1 MTGRRGFLGALAAIA
16 AAPIVGFRRRAW
28 WRVPNTTTAR
38 YYQGLDGEQIAR
50 WFKVP
55 PRLIGMCLALA
66 FLWSTVAS
74 AKDATNV
81 SSREVLCFNSAGG
94 AVPCP
99 TVEVSILG
107 GALVLMG
114 SEGDA
119 ALSPLAR
126 VLVTLPLA
134 QGSRKGWLPI
144 PPSLHVQADLSAL
157 QGETLS
163 LEDVS
168 TWRALEFRVG
178 ASQRIHDFLNADLYA
193 EAGFATRLPGELE
206 ARDRAVRWVG
216 AGVRIGR
223 LGPGW
228 LSLALGADQR
238 LDGQYQPAVL
248 LAGAIQIGERA
259 GVALFLTGDAILG
272 LDYAGSAPRRD
283 VVRIGLAVGR

>member
-1 MTGRRGFLGALAAIA
+1 VTPRRGA
-16 AAPIVGFRRRAW
+16 AA
-28 WRVPNTTTAR
+28 
-38 YYQGLDGEQIAR
+38 L
-50 WFKVP
+50 
-55 PRLIGMCLALA
+55 LLA
-66 FLWSTVAS
+66 FLWTTA
-74 AKDATNV
+74 AAAADPTNV
-81 SSREVLCFNSAGG
+81 SSREVLCFNSDGG

-99 TVEVSILG
+99 TVEVGILAG
-107 GALVLMG
+107 GLVLMG
-114 SEGDA
+114 SEGEA
-119 ALSPLAR
+119 AASPLAR

-144 PPSLHVQADLSAL
+144 PPALHVQVDLSAL
-157 QGETLS
+157 HGQTLS
-163 LEDVS
+163 LEDVG

-178 ASQRIHDFLNADLYA
+178 ASQRIHDVLNADLYA

-238 LDGQYQPAVL
+238 LDGSYQPAVQ
-248 LAGAIQIGERA
+248 LAGAIQLGERA
-259 GVALFLTGDAILG
+259 GIAMFLTGDAILG
-272 LDYAGSAPRRD
+272 LDYYGSAPRRD